1 MIRAWVKRSV
11 FLLNILISTYNGAN
25 FIEEQLDSIFSQT
38 YQDFYVYIRDDGSTD
53 NTVTII
59 SEYVEKHRLNER
71 VTLISGDNI
80 GFSQSFFALL
90 HMAKDGD
97 YWAFCDQDDVWLP
110 DKLRLA
116 VHWMEGK
123 ENQEIPL
130 LYHSGFQ
137 LGNADLSEKTVY
149 RQQKFKY
156 CFSNSITSNL
166 FFGFAITINR
176 PLYERLLLANPE
188 VIKYHDWFAAM
199 ITAAFGY
206 YHSSHQISAIHRQ
219 HKDNSSPLFFFSKIP
234 HGIRLLKGDLFYT
247 RNAREFMR
255 LFGEE
260 LSEKDREI
268 LSWFLNER
276 YSLKTACKK
285 AFYLH
290 RWNPQLLVELVL
302 RGLMLI
308 GKV

>member
-1 MIRAWVKRSV
+1 M
-11 FLLNILISTYNGAN
+11 LNILISTYNGEN

-38 YQDFYVYIRDDGSTD
+38 YQDFHVYIRDDGSVD

-59 SEYVEKHRLNER
+59 SNYINKH
-71 VTLISGDNI
+71 TLSEHITMVAGNNI
-80 GFSQSFFALL
+80 GFCPSFFELL
-90 HMAKDGD
+90 YMAKDGD

-116 VHWMEGK
+116 VQWMEGK

-137 LGNADLSEKTVY
+137 LGNADLSEKTLY
-149 RQQKFKY
+149 RPREFNY

-176 PLYERLLLANPE
+176 SLYERLLLANPKE
-188 VIKYHDWFAAM
+188 IKYHDWFAAM

-206 YHSSHQISAIHRQ
+206 YHSSHQVGAIHRQ
-219 HKDNSSPLFFFSKIP
+219 HKDNSSPLFFIKKLP
-234 HGIRLLKGDLFYT
+234 HGFRLLKGDMFYT

-255 LFGEE
+255 LFGDDLAE
-260 LSEKDREI
+260 SDREL
-268 LSWFLNER
+268 LSWFLNDR
-276 YSLKTACKK
+276 YSFKIACKK
-285 AFYLH
+285 AFYPH
-290 RWNPQLLVELVL
+290 RWNPQLPVELVL